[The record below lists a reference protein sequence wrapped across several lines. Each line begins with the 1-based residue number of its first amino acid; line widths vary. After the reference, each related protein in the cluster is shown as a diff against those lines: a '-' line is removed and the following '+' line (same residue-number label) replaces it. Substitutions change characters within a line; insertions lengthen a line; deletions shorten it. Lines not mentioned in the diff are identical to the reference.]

1 MNSTSAS
8 FLKDKN
14 GQNLTPN
21 LPPVAYFKAKDK
33 SLSTMQSNYSTS
45 CSGVTSSTSC
55 IFKNPLKKTPVSGD
69 IGYKQYSDIIK
80 DKNSLNYKLY
90 QNYTS
95 NSTNA
100 GCEMANVYT
109 ATGTL
114 PTISNNIKIT
124 SSNKTDKDIV
134 DQLKNTVQYLSCQV
148 VKARTKQYDLSSLM
162 TNKVYSLKD
171 IFKNYSNA
179 KIILAIALFITL
191 YILVNGTFE
200 MVYYFYAIIY
210 YINNRVLENL
220 PYDFIKIG
228 FIIFIILT
236 IIYLTIYFK
245 AYNKLGNNQYYD
257 ITCNIFPGSG
267 LKINRPAST
276 MYWFVGFITVIV
288 LVSTL
293 FLFNKISQINN
304 VIGYIFSSIVFII
317 IISLLYLFSIKNL
330 SNETTDNKTYIDNTD
345 DSCQV
350 KNTMNFS
357 TSVRKIIFWLTVILT
372 IITVLF
378 IRNVSDSSGKFV
390 KMVGSVIAMFTIPF
404 IVLFNW
410 FIGISLFFAYPFI
423 IVLLRFVRYFYENIT
438 GIIFGRDGDETVIKI
453 ANKKIQ
459 SFDERLSASW
469 SLIFGTLIQSVYH
482 NSAIKTELTDIFS
495 ANATSNKST
504 GNKRYNFTSNK
515 QFTSP
520 ILNLFSVLLDSNNED
535 NKFNFIKNLI
545 TVIITLIIWVIC
557 FFGIAKNK

>member
-8 FLKDKN
+8 LLKDKSGN
-14 GQNLTPN
+14 NLTPS
-21 LPPVAYFKAKDK
+21 LPPVSYFKAKDK

-55 IFKNPLKKTPVSGD
+55 IFKNPLTNTPVSGD

-90 QNYTS
+90 QNYTT

-114 PTISNNIKIT
+114 PTILSNIT
-124 SSNKTDKDIV
+124 TTNTDTINK
-134 DQLKNTVQYLSCQV
+134 LKNTVQYLSCQV

-293 FLFNKISQINN
+293 FLFNKISQINS

-330 SNETTDNKTYIDNTD
+330 SNETTDNKTYIENTD

-378 IRNVSDSSGKFV
+378 IRNVSDSSSKFV

-438 GIIFGRDGDETVIKI
+438 GLIFGRDGDATVIKI
-453 ANKKIQ
+453 ENKKIQ

-520 ILNLFSVLLDSNNED
+520 ILNLFSLLLDSKNED

-545 TVIITLIIWVIC
+545 TIIITLIIWVVC

>member
-1 MNSTSAS
+1 
-8 FLKDKN
+8 
-14 GQNLTPN
+14 
-21 LPPVAYFKAKDK
+21 
-33 SLSTMQSNYSTS
+33 
-45 CSGVTSSTSC
+45 
-55 IFKNPLKKTPVSGD
+55 
-69 IGYKQYSDIIK
+69 
-80 DKNSLNYKLY
+80 
-90 QNYTS
+90 
-95 NSTNA
+95 
-100 GCEMANVYT
+100 MANVYT

-257 ITCNIFPGSG
+257 ITCNIFPGAG

-330 SNETTDNKTYIDNTD
+330 NNETTDNKTYIENTD

-438 GIIFGRDGDETVIKI
+438 GIIFARGEGPETVIKI

>member
-8 FLKDKN
+8 LLKDKS
-14 GQNLTPN
+14 GKNLTPS
-21 LPPVAYFKAKDK
+21 LPPVSYFKAKDK
-33 SLSTMQSNYSTS
+33 SLSTMQSNYNTS
-45 CSGVTSSTSC
+45 CSGIDSSTFKTIGC
-55 IFKNPLKKTPVSGD
+55 IFTDQKKNPNS
-69 IGYKQYSDIIK
+69 

-90 QNYTS
+90 QNYIS
-95 NSTNA
+95 NSTNS
-100 GCEMANVYT
+100 GCEMANYYT
-109 ATGTL
+109 ANGTL
-114 PTISNNIKIT
+114 PTQLATIT
-124 SSNKTDKDIV
+124 TTNTDTINK
-134 DQLKNTVQYLSCQV
+134 LKNTVQYLSCQV

-267 LKINRPAST
+267 LKINRPASS
-276 MYWFVGFITVIV
+276 MYWLVGFITVIV

-293 FLFNKISQINN
+293 FLFNKISQINS

-330 SNETTDNKTYIDNTD
+330 SNETTDNKTYIENTD

-378 IRNVSDSSGKFV
+378 IKNVNDSSGKFI

-423 IVLLRFVRYFYENIT
+423 IVLLRFIRYFYENIT
-438 GIIFGRDGDETVIKI
+438 GLIFERDGDGTVIKI

-482 NSAIKTELTDIFS
+482 NSAIKTELSDIFS
-495 ANATSNKST
+495 TNATSNKST

-520 ILNLFSVLLDSNNED
+520 ILNLFSLLLDSKNED

-545 TVIITLIIWVIC
+545 TIIITLIIWVVC

>member
-8 FLKDKN
+8 FLNVKP
-14 GQNLTPN
+14 T
-21 LPPVAYFKAKDK
+21 LPPVSYFKAKDK
-33 SLSTMQSNYSTS
+33 SLSTMQSNYNTS

-55 IFKNPLKKTPVSGD
+55 IFTDPKKNP
-69 IGYKQYSDIIK
+69 YS

-95 NSTNA
+95 NSTNS
-100 GCEMANVYT
+100 GCEMVNVYT

-114 PTISNNIKIT
+114 PTQLATIT
-124 SSNKTDKDIV
+124 TTNTDTINK
-134 DQLKNTVQYLSCQV
+134 LKNTVQYLSCQV

-210 YINNRVLENL
+210 YINNRVLDNL

-236 IIYLTIYFK
+236 IIYLSIYFK
-245 AYNKLGNNQYYD
+245 AYNKLGNNKYYD
-257 ITCNIFPGSG
+257 ITCNIFPGAG
-267 LKINRPAST
+267 LKINRPVST

-330 SNETTDNKTYIDNTD
+330 NNESTDNKTYIENTD

-378 IRNVSDSSGKFV
+378 IRNVSDSSGKFA

-423 IVLLRFVRYFYENIT
+423 IVLLRFVRYFYENIN
-438 GIIFGRDGDETVIKI
+438 GIIFARGEGPETVIKI

-482 NSAIKTELTDIFS
+482 NSAIKTELSDIFS
-495 ANATSNKST
+495 RNASTEKST

-520 ILNLFSVLLDSNNED
+520 ILNLFSLLLDSNNED